1 MRAGPDQGPKGVET
15 VATARER
22 RQKQIAVTG
31 AIGHEHFMTGIR
43 MLYAC
48 RYGDALSH
56 FKEAVVLEPNSPGYL
71 SYLGLATAH
80 AERRY
85 ADAEQLC
92 RRAIEREYH
101 RPEHYHNLGE
111 VMLLAGRRR
120 EAVLAF
126 NQALSWN
133 PSHEASQDALRKLGI
148 RRPPVI
154 PALPR
159 NHPLNVFLGKT
170 LRGGKRAARR
180 R

>member
-1 MRAGPDQGPKGVET
+1 
-15 VATARER
+15 VATTRER
-22 RQKQIAVTG
+22 RQKQLAVTG
-31 AIGHEHFMTGIR
+31 AIGQEHFMTGLR

-56 FKEAVVLEPNSPGYL
+56 IKEAVVLEPNSPGYL

-85 ADAEQLC
+85 SDAEQLC
-92 RRAIEREYH
+92 RRSIEREYH

-120 EAVLAF
+120 EAIQAF

-133 PSHEASQDALRKLGI
+133 PAHDASQDALRKLGV

-154 PALPR
+154 GVLSR
-159 NHPLNVFLGKT
+159 NHPINVFLGKA
-170 LRGGKRAARR
+170 LRRGRTNGRRA
-180 R
+180 

>member
-1 MRAGPDQGPKGVET
+1 MGT
-15 VATARER
+15 LRER

-31 AIGHEHFMTGIR
+31 AIGHEHFLTGVR

-48 RYGDALSH
+48 RYGDALAH
-56 FKEAVVLEPNSPGYL
+56 FKEAVMLEPTAFGYL

-80 AERRY
+80 AERRF

-101 RPEHYHNLGE
+101 KPEHYHNLGE
-111 VMLLAGRRR
+111 VHLLAGRRK
-120 EAVLAF
+120 EALKAF

-133 PSHEASQDALRKLGI
+133 PAHEASLDALRKMGV
-148 RRPPVI
+148 RRPPII

-159 NHPLNVFLGKT
+159 NHPINVFLGKT
-170 LRGGKRAARR
+170 LRRSKRSARR
-180 R
+180 G